1 MTDHPYTATARSQ
14 LARLATL
21 TDVVYAVGLVL
32 IVSWLPLPEESH
44 ATGAIWFAYV
54 PIAAVLR
61 KRGERR
67 QDALS

>member
-1 MTDHPYTATARSQ
+1 MSDGAYVGTARSQ

-32 IVSWLPLPEESH
+32 VIQWLPLPEESH
-44 ATGAIWFAYV
+44 GGGVVWLADI

-61 KRGERR
+61 KRDKNL
-67 QDALS
+67 QDTL